1 MTLELHS
8 SAAEDLDPLL
18 MVSFPGSL
26 VNENL
31 KLAHQTVPGS
41 SWKSQMSAETR
52 ELSFTGSNFGKN
64 THTQDTCQ
72 WLVGV
77 VDMNSDIISLHP
89 ISHTFVLR
97 SSLKVGF
104 KLLTVGVFFIFFVIF
119 FLFPF
124 FYRVQSARSI
134 TISTKRVQE
143 KGGPSFLRIS
153 ARAKRKERSQQ
164 ALQTWYLHLPQV
176 SFVS

>member
-26 VNENL
+26 VNEDL

-77 VDMNSDIISLHP
+77 VDMKTDIISLHP

-104 KLLTVGVFFIFFVIF
+104 KLLTVGAVMILLMTMTI
-119 FLFPF
+119 LPF
-124 FYRVQSARSI
+124 FFTGCKV
-134 TISTKRVQE
+134 
-143 KGGPSFLRIS
+143 LD
-153 ARAKRKERSQQ
+153 
-164 ALQTWYLHLPQV
+164 
-176 SFVS
+176 